1 MKRSQ
6 NVGDTAPV
14 CAVQASSRGQGGESI
29 WRHWLLYGF
38 MLLILGGVVVFF
50 CLDRHGEL
58 THLIRGLGFV
68 GSLLA
73 VALMA
78 LLCMTPVP
86 SEGLLLVCFRV
97 FGIGWG
103 IFYAWLGLMI
113 GSYGCFALA
122 RGLAR
127 PLVIRL
133 ISPERM
139 RLIESWIGDNGPFGL
154 LLVRLLPIP
163 AAVVNYA
170 AGVLRPVGLRTY
182 MWTAGVSILPYYAA
196 AALLFLGISSG
207 AWTWGIVGGATMAVV
222 IGAGAVMRR
231 ASIRRHAHAGRHP
244 T

>member
-1 MKRSQ
+1 MRQSQ
-6 NVGDTAPV
+6 
-14 CAVQASSRGQGGESI
+14 RF
-29 WRHWLLYGF
+29 LLYGC
-38 MLLILGGVVVFF
+38 MLLILAGVVAFF
-50 CLDRHGEL
+50 RLDSHGEL
-58 THLIRGLGFV
+58 TRLIRALGFPGV
-68 GSLLA
+68 LLA
-73 VALMA
+73 ISLMA

-103 IFYAWLGLMI
+103 IVYAWIGLMI
-113 GSYGCFALA
+113 GSYGCFVLA

-139 RLIESWIGDNGPFGL
+139 RLIETWTCGKGYTGL
-154 LLVRLLPIP
+154 LLVRLLPLP
-163 AAVVNYA
+163 AAVINYA
-170 AGVLRPVGLRTY
+170 AGVLRSIELRPY

-207 AWTWGIVGGATMAVV
+207 AWVWGVAGGATLAVV
-222 IGAGAVMRR
+222 IGASAAMRR
-231 ASIRRHAHAGRHP
+231 VVRRHHAQAGRKL